1 MMATDNDWLVDL
13 MVATAE
19 MVCAYAAIGQIVAAG
34 SGAATEAE
42 YYA

>member
-1 MMATDNDWLVDL
+1 MNATDNDWLVDL
-13 MVATAE
+13 LVATAE
-19 MVCAYAAIGQIVAAG
+19 MLGAHNWLGHIVAAG